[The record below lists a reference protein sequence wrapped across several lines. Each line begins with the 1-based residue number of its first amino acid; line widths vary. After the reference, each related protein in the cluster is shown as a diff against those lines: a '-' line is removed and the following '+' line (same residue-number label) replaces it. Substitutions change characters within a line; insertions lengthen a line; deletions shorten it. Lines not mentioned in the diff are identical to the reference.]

1 MINILQRV
9 FFYVRMFLL
18 PHIVVFAL
26 ALLTGV
32 AVSAASG
39 LGIPVMVKYIFPVV
53 FYTPGSGEELPK
65 LFEHIPAL
73 ETLHQENPMLVLLMA
88 CAALPLMFLLRGFT
102 MWLNG
107 LVVSI
112 LGVNISATVRKT
124 VFDKLQAHPISF
136 LENHEKGDLI
146 SRTMAD
152 TGTVQIVLTR
162 VANDLFKQPITCV
175 VAIATFLWMMLDSG
189 QSVLFLLN
197 TVLIAL
203 AFWPIILFG
212 KRITQKA
219 RHALTDLGK
228 LNAVVQQN
236 LETMREVRAYSMEER
251 QILEFSQVAQDYC
264 RNSLK
269 LVKYQ
274 RALVP
279 IMEII
284 TAVALAALLVR
295 GRECGMSL
303 ADFLAVSAALF
314 FLFDSM
320 KKAGSTFNRLNETQ
334 GALIRIEEILTA
346 PNTMPEPEHPL
357 PLPEPPQGD
366 IEFRNVSFSYESGR
380 PALKN
385 ISVHIPAGQ
394 IVGLVG
400 VSGAGK
406 TTFAALIS
414 RFYDVDD
421 GAVLV
426 DGVDVRDVLTHDLR
440 SRIALVGQQA
450 LLFSGS
456 IRENISLGRPGA
468 SESSITAAATAAAV
482 TPFLGTLAHGL
493 DTQVGEGGCSLSGG
507 QRQRVAI
514 ARAFLKDAPILILDE
529 ATASLDAESERDI
542 QRELDRI
549 SVGRTTLIV
558 AHRFSTLR
566 RAERI
571 LLFDHGSIIAD
582 GSHEQLY
589 ASSPLY
595 RELYDRQGIEEG

>member
-1 MINILQRV
+1 MMQILRRV
-9 FFYVRMFLL
+9 LFYVQIFLM
-18 PHIVVFAL
+18 PHIRLFIMAI
-26 ALLTGV
+26 LTGV
-32 AVSAASG
+32 LVSAASG

-53 FYTPGSGEELPK
+53 FYTPGSGAELPK
-65 LFEHIPAL
+65 LFQYFPPLEAL
-73 ETLHQENPMLVLLMA
+73 RQENPMLVLLLA
-88 CAALPLMFLLRGFT
+88 CAALPLMFLLRGAS

-107 LVVSI
+107 VMVSI

-124 VFDKLQAHPISF
+124 VFDKLQELPISF

-146 SRTMAD
+146 SRTLAD

-189 QSVLFLLN
+189 QSALFLLN
-197 TVLIAL
+197 AVLIAL
-203 AFWPIILFG
+203 ALWPIILFG
-212 KRITQKA
+212 KRISQKA
-219 RHALTDLGK
+219 RRALTDLGK

-251 QILEFSQVAQDYC
+251 QVMEFSRVAQDYC

-274 RALVP
+274 RALLP
-279 IMEII
+279 LMEII
-284 TAVALAALLVR
+284 TAIALCALLVR
-295 GRECGMSL
+295 GRECGMTL
-303 ADFLAVSAALF
+303 TDFLAVAAALF

-320 KKAGSTFNRLNETQ
+320 KKAGTAFNRLNETQ

-357 PLPEPPQGD
+357 QLPSPLRGD
-366 IEFRNVSFSYESGR
+366 IEFRDVSFSYI
-380 PALKN
+380 PDKPVLKN

-400 VSGAGK
+400 SSGAGK
-406 TTFAALIS
+406 TTFAALIP
-414 RFYDVDD
+414 RFYDVDS

-440 SRIALVGQQA
+440 SHLSLVGQQA
-450 LLFSGS
+450 LLFSGT
-456 IRENISLGRPGA
+456 IRENIALGRPDA
-468 SESSITAAATAAAV
+468 SDRRITTAADAAAV
-482 TPFLGTLAHGL
+482 TPFLSGMAKGL
-493 DTQVGEGGCSLSGG
+493 DSQVGEGGCSLSGG

-514 ARAFLKDAPILILDE
+514 ARAFVKDAPILILDE

-542 QRELDRI
+542 QRELEKI
-549 SVGRTTLIV
+549 SAGRTTLIV

-566 RAERI
+566 HADRI

-589 ASSPLY
+589 VSSPLY
-595 RELYDRQGIEEG
+595 KELYDRQGIEGN